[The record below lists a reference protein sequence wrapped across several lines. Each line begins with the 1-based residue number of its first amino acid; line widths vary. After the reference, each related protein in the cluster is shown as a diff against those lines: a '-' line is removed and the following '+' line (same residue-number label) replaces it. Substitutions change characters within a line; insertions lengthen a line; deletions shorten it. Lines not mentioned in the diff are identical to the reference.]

1 MGAMS
6 TPPASTADRSVRV
19 AWTAD
24 ADAIGAVQ
32 ARAWSASYAEVLPAA
47 ALAELDPGAVA
58 SRWAEALRRPPSARH
73 RVIVALERNDVV
85 GFAAVA
91 PSDDPDADLVAD
103 AELVVLA
110 VHPDHTGAGH
120 GSRLLAAV
128 VDTCRSDGF
137 TRLTA
142 WLLGQ
147 DDAQRRFLE
156 SAGWAPDGAH
166 REMVA
171 DDAAPPLRQVRLHT
185 SLEEE

>member
-1 MGAMS
+1 MS
-6 TPPASTADRSVRV
+6 SPPAPSADRSVRV

-24 ADAIGAVQ
+24 ADAIGSVQ
-32 ARAWSASYAEVLPAA
+32 ARAWSAAYAEVLPAA
-47 ALAELDPGAVA
+47 AELDPHLVA
-58 SRWAEALRRPPSARH
+58 ARWAEALRRPPSARH
-73 RVIVALERNDVV
+73 RVLVALERNDVV

-91 PSDDPDADLVAD
+91 PSDDPDADRVAD

-110 VHPDHTGAGH
+110 VHPDHTGTGH

-128 VDTCRSDGF
+128 ADTCRSDRF

-171 DDAAPPLRQVRLHT
+171 DDAAAPLRQVRLHT

>member
-1 MGAMS
+1 MS
-6 TPPASTADRSVRV
+6 TPPSADRSVRV
-19 AWTAD
+19 AWAAD
-24 ADAIGAVQ
+24 AAAIGAVQ
-32 ARAWSASYAEVLPAA
+32 TRAWSAAYPGVLPAA
-47 ALAELDPGAVA
+47 ALAELHPQAVA
-58 SRWAEALRRPPSARH
+58 SRWADDLRRPPSARH
-73 RVIVALERNDVV
+73 RVLVALERNDVV

-91 PSDDPDADLVAD
+91 PSDDPDADPLAD

-128 VDTCRSDGF
+128 ADTCRADGF

-142 WLLGQ
+142 WLLSQ
-147 DDAQRRFLE
+147 DDTGRRFLE

-171 DDAAPPLRQVRLHT
+171 DDDAAPLRQVRLHT